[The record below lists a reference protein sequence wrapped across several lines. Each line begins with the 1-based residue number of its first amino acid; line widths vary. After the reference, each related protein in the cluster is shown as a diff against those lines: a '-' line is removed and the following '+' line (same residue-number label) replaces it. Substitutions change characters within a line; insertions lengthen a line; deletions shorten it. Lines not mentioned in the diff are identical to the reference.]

1 MTAVRDAT
9 SRQRAGRASGPL
21 SRVEPHVRRWIRPA
35 MWVVVLGPVVWL
47 AVQAFTGGL
56 GADPIDKLE
65 RESGQWTLRMLAA
78 SLVVTPLM
86 RLTGW
91 GWLVSQRR
99 FLGLAAFFYAAG
111 HLSVYIG
118 LDWFF
123 DVGEI
128 VQDILK
134 HLYVTVGML
143 GFLLLVPLAL
153 TSTKSSIR
161 RLGGKRWNL
170 LHRLVYLSAAAGCV
184 HFLWAVKKDV
194 SEPILYITIFAVLFA
209 FRIYWWRR
217 GRSSRGSVRGAGT
230 PVAAGAS
237 ANASAGASPN
247 GSVSAT

>member
-1 MTAVRDAT
+1 MTAVRGAVG
-9 SRQRAGRASGPL
+9 GRAPGPR
-21 SRVEPHVRRWIRPA
+21 SRAEPFFRRWIRPL
-35 MWVVVLGPVVWL
+35 MWVVVIGPVIWL

-78 SLVVTPLM
+78 ALAVTPVM

-91 GWLVSQRR
+91 GWLVTQRR
-99 FLGLAAFFYAAG
+99 FLGLAAFFYAVG

-128 VQDILK
+128 VKDIVK

-143 GFLLLVPLAL
+143 AFVLMVPLAL
-153 TSTKSSIR
+153 TSTKRSIR
-161 RLGGKRWNL
+161 RLGGKRWNQ
-170 LHRLVYLSAAAGCV
+170 LHRLVYVSAVAGCI
-184 HFLWAVKKDV
+184 HFLWAVKKDIR
-194 SEPILYITIFAVLFA
+194 EPILYITIFAVLFA

-217 GRSSRGSVRGAGT
+217 GRSSRGAVRNAGT
-230 PVAAGAS
+230 PAS
-237 ANASAGASPN
+237 PAASAGASASSSA
-247 GSVSAT
+247 GSSATAT